1 MPCGSTIGPLTA
13 TRLGIATIDVGIPT
27 LSMHSARELAG
38 TEDSLALTCAMETFL
53 AAED

>member
-1 MPCGSTIGPLTA
+1 
-13 TRLGIATIDVGIPT
+13 
-27 LSMHSARELAG
+27 MHSARERAG